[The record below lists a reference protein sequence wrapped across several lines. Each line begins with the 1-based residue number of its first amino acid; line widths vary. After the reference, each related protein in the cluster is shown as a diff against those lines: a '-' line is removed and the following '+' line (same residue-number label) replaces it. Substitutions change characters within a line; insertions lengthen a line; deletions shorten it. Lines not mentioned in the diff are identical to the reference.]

1 MERDPG
7 VPRHHRR
14 GHAEENPQAST
25 AGDPTEGRDGAVGVL
40 TRSITHGLPQER
52 RGHWEM
58 QFWVKIDMN
67 LLVWMVLLREEKR
80 RFDLVI

>member
-1 MERDPG
+1 MWNETLVYHGITDEDMQRKTLRRARQEI
-7 VPRHHRR
+7 PRK
-14 GHAEENPQAST
+14 G
-25 AGDPTEGRDGAVGVL
+25 GMGVL
-40 TRSITHGLPQER
+40 TRRITPGLPRER

-67 LLVWMVLLREEKR
+67 LLVWMVLLREEKQ